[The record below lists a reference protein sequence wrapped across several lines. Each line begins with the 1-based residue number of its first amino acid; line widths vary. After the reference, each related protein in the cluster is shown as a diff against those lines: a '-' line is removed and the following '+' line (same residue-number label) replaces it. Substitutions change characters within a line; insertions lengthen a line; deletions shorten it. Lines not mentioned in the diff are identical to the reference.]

1 MADSTLRL
9 TLTLD
14 GGPEATAEDLESLA
28 HSLRGDLL
36 ELDVQAVDLARGE
49 APAGIRGGPA
59 IDWTTILVTLAASGG
74 VLTTVITAIQA
85 WLVHRRSSSV
95 TLKVDD
101 DELTLAGPGP
111 YSAEQKRAIDLWLS
125 RHKGYALPNE

>member
-1 MADSTLRL
+1 MADSTWRL

-14 GGPEATAEDLESLA
+14 GGPEASAEDLADMAS
-28 HSLRGDLL
+28 SLRDDLL
-36 ELDVQAVDLARGE
+36 ELDVQAVDLAVGE
-49 APAGIRGGPA
+49 APAGTRGGPA

-85 WLVHRRSSSV
+85 WLAHRRSSSV
-95 TLKVDD
+95 TLKLDG
-101 DELTLAGPGP
+101 DELSLTGGGP
-111 YSAEQKRAIDLWLS
+111 YSAEQKRAIELWLE